1 MRLGG
6 EPDLGHLTYCTNI
19 HAGNTWP
26 EVRAGLEK
34 NLPLIRTEVAG
45 KAPFGVGLR
54 LSAAASMA
62 LQQPEPRGQLLEL
75 LETGNHYVFTLNGF
89 PYGPFHG
96 EQVKAGAYRPD
107 WTSPARLT
115 YTNEL
120 ADLLADL
127 LPEGLI
133 GSISTVPGTFKPW
146 AKGNLSSIAE
156 NLIAHV
162 AHLYAIE
169 ARVGRHIAL
178 ALEPEPCCLLETV
191 EETIQFFNQYLFS
204 SSACSRLAK
213 SLGMT
218 KPTAEGVLR
227 RHLGIC
233 YDVCHAAV
241 EFENPTQNIADLDAA
256 GITIAKLQ
264 LSSAIRVPEVTP
276 AALDVLSRFDEPV
289 YLHQVVEKR
298 GDQFSRY
305 LDLPEAFAAA
315 ADSSNGEWRIHFHVP
330 VFLEQ
335 LPGLGT
341 TQYFLREILQ
351 LHRSRPLSTHLEVET
366 YTWDVLP
373 PEHRNVTVAGAIA
386 RELQWVK
393 AVIEA

>member
-1 MRLGG
+1 MHLAG

-19 HAGNTWP
+19 HAGDSWP
-26 EVRAGLEK
+26 EVRAGLKK

-45 KAPFGVGLR
+45 EAPFGVGLR
-54 LSAAASMA
+54 LSAAASTA
-62 LQQPEPRGQLLEL
+62 LQQPEPRAELLDLLEA
-75 LETGNHYVFTLNGF
+75 GNHYVFTLNGF

-146 AKGNLSSIAE
+146 AKGNLSGIAE
-156 NLIAHV
+156 NLMAHV
-162 AHLYAIE
+162 AHLYEIE
-169 ARVGRHIAL
+169 ARMGRHIAL

-191 EETIQFFNQYLFS
+191 EETIHFFNQYLFS

-213 SLGMT
+213 VLGIT
-218 KPTAEGVLR
+218 KSAAEGVLR

-241 EFENPTQNIADLDAA
+241 EFENPIQNITDLDAA
-256 GITIAKLQ
+256 GIAIAKLQ

-276 AALDVLSRFDEPV
+276 AALDVLGRFDEPV
-289 YLHQVVEKR
+289 YLHQVVENR
-298 GDQFSRY
+298 GGLFSRY

-315 ADSSNGEWRIHFHVP
+315 ADSSTREWRIHFHVP
-330 VFLEQ
+330 VFLAE

-351 LHRSRPLSTHLEVET
+351 LHRRRPLSTHLEVET

-373 PEHRNVTVAGAIA
+373 AEHRNVTVAGAIA

-393 AVIEA
+393 DVIQS